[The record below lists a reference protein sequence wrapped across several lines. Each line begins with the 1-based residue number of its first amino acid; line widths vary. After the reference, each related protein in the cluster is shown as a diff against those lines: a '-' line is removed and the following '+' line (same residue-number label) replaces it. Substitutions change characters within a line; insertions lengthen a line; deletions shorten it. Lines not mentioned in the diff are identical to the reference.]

1 MDIKQQL
8 LDKYKY
14 KIELHAHSSPVS
26 KCSEISPKELVEF
39 YIENGYDAFVLTNH
53 FTPFLFENRSMKEG
67 IDFYLEDYFK
77 AKNYAKDRIK
87 VFLGAEIRFKENRNE
102 FLIYGVNRDILQ
114 KVYDYFDKGVD
125 AFRKEVKLD
134 NSLFI
139 QAHPFRENC
148 TPINPNLL
156 EGVEVYNMH
165 PGHNSKPALAVDFA
179 NEFGFKIKTVGSDF
193 HHPIKGH
200 IGIAYTRT
208 STLPRDSFDLVKILK
223 DNEYVIQIGNDI
235 LI

>member
-1 MDIKQQL
+1 METKQQL

-26 KCSEISPKELVEF
+26 PCSEISPEELVE
-39 YIENGYDAFVLTNH
+39 YHIENGYDAFVLTNH
-53 FTPFLFENRSMKEG
+53 FTPFIFENRSMEEG

-77 AKNYAKDRIK
+77 AKTYAKDRIK
-87 VFLGAEIRFKENRNE
+87 VILGAEIRFIENRNE

-114 KVYDYFDKGVD
+114 KVYEYFDKGVD
-125 AFRKEVKLD
+125 SFRKEVKLN

-139 QAHPFRENC
+139 QAHPFRETC
-148 TPINPNLL
+148 KPINPKFLD
-156 EGVEVYNMH
+156 GVEIYNMH
-165 PGHNSKPALAVDFA
+165 PGHNSKPAFAVDFA
-179 NEFGFKIKTVGSDF
+179 YEFGFNIKTIGSDF

-200 IGIAYTRT
+200 TGVAYTRT
-208 STLPRDSFDLVKILK
+208 STLPFDSFDIVKILK
-223 DNEYVIQIGNDI
+223 KNEYFIQIGNDI